1 MIVRESMSRHFLAG
15 WLIVIVGLL
24 AYFFIGLLLTKAVS
38 LVVGVLFFVLIS
50 WFLIY
55 KLRYRSVGNLELVRK
70 MYADLKGA
78 VERLKER
85 LAKDEAP
92 RRVATSRR
100 RQALMNRERR
110 KTDSSKEVPV
120 DKRYTETIERRV
132 REARARQDQSK
143 GINDRES

>member
-100 RQALMNRERR
+100 RQALMNRESR